1 MKDIY
6 LKPREIG
13 QDILLINGLPQ
24 LTGGLDNM
32 VYILLI
38 TGLWW
43 GNNTV
48 NTISQL
54 TSLIP
59 KIMNTQPL
67 TNKTRLDIISEAQR
81 VLQVMVTEGIA
92 DSIEVDAEIPN
103 RGTIYLSVKVNEPE
117 EIAGQDF
124 IYALNWDEQRI
135 TIAEGL
141 W

>member
-38 TGLWW
+38 TGSWW

-59 KIMNTQPL
+59 QIMNTQPV

-124 IYALNWDEQRI
+124 IYDLNWDEQRI

>member
-38 TGLWW
+38 TGSWW

-54 TSLIP
+54 TSSIP
-59 KIMNTQPL
+59 TIMNTQPV

-124 IYALNWDEQRI
+124 IYALNWDEQKI

>member
-38 TGLWW
+38 TGSWW

-59 KIMNTQPL
+59 QIMNTQPV

>member
-38 TGLWW
+38 TGSWW

>member
-38 TGLWW
+38 TGSWW

-59 KIMNTQPL
+59 TIMNTQPV
-67 TNKTRLDIISEAQR
+67 TNKTRLDIISEAER

-117 EIAGQDF
+117 EISGQDF